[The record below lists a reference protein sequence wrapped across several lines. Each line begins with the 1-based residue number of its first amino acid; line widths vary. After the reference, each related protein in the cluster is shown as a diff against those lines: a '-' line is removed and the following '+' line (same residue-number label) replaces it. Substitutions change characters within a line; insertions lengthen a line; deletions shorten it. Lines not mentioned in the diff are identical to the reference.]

1 MIRSW
6 TKLLS
11 HSRVKHCCARPCV
24 RGYRLKSTIG
34 REDNYDSIR
43 KLESHFTE
51 NRKETMHL
59 WNEIQIA
66 AKETKNEMM
75 NLAKETNRKID
86 TWAIGLSGLL
96 ISLFGGTVICW
107 QQHSASVSSR
117 LQAQDVWIQAQN
129 KVIASHSSKEM
140 KEMKDLFDEIMY
152 KEEQERVKKVC
163 MERNRM
169 AQQFTLGCSV
179 TSVIMGLVLALT
191 AFW

>member
-1 MIRSW
+1 MFRSW

-11 HSRVKHCCARPCV
+11 HSRVKHCCARPCMS
-24 RGYRLKSTIG
+24 GYRSKSSIG
-34 REDNYDSIR
+34 REDNYYIR

-59 WNEIQIA
+59 WNEMQIK
-66 AKETKNEMM
+66 AKETKNETMI
-75 NLAKETNRKID
+75 LAKETNRKID

-129 KVIASHSSKEM
+129 KVIASHSTKEM

-152 KEEQERVKKVC
+152 NEEQERLKKAQDLC
-163 MERNRM
+163 MERIRM
-169 AQQFTLGCSV
+169 VRNLGLGCSV
-179 TSVIMGLVLALT
+179 MCVLMGLVLAL
-191 AFW
+191 W